1 MVVEHIKYKNF
12 DGVEIEEDFYF
23 NFTEAEVT
31 MMQLSFPGGL
41 KKELE
46 KIINAKDQAEI
57 IKTFKNL
64 ILQAYGVKS
73 PDGKRF
79 EKSEQLSKEFEQT
92 NAYSQLF
99 MKLAF
104 DDEAAAKWVNG
115 VIPASLMDAAEE
127 AASNA
132 ATPVLAPVN

>member
-57 IKTFKNL
+57 IKTFKKL

>member
-23 NFTEAEVT
+23 NFTEAEIT
-31 MMQLSFPGGL
+31 MMQLTYPGGL
-41 KKELE
+41 KAELE
-46 KIINAKDQAEI
+46 RIINSKNQVEI
-57 IKTFKNL
+57 IKTFKKL

-79 EKSEQLSKEFEQT
+79 EKSEEISKAFEQT

-115 VIPASLMDAAEE
+115 VIPQSLADNVNE
-127 AASNA
+127 ATAPA